1 MSELQQY
8 NKPNGFTNVETLRI
22 QPIYSIMYRGIG
34 WGRES
39 LSQNIV
45 SFYCKSTRHE
55 QNTVNLT
62 SSWIWIHK
70 DWFRSIDLFTAQT
83 YGFYPGCATSYQN
96 IRRRIDSERMMGCR
110 TNSSAHI
117 SWEYVHLCIYIYIKR
132 LKQVQWMLFF
142 FLNHLSFA
150 RSSRRYSNN
159 TWQTLEAVRCRTW
172 CSSKNKSAV
181 DILPSS
187 TAVLLP
193 SGKLTVRT
201 WNTGVGSDDFPFG
214 KPYFQGRTVSFR
226 EGS

>member
-1 MSELQQY
+1 MGFIQAVQQAI
-8 NKPNGFTNVETLRI
+8 KTSGAESILKEWWDVA
-22 QPIYSIMYRGIG
+22 PIH
-34 WGRES
+34 
-39 LSQNIV
+39 Q
-45 SFYCKSTRHE
+45 
-55 QNTVNLT
+55 
-62 SSWIWIHK
+62 
-70 DWFRSIDLFTAQT
+70 
-83 YGFYPGCATSYQN
+83 
-96 IRRRIDSERMMGCR
+96 
-110 TNSSAHI
+110 HI
-117 SWEYVHLCIYIYIKR
+117 YHGNMCIYVYIYIYIKR